1 MADKAVIYIHGQGG
15 KALDSEYFKPLFS
28 EYDVLGFDYRSEN
41 PWDAEPEFKEY
52 FDSLSKQYVSITV
65 LASSLGAYY
74 LLISGVCNLI
84 EKAFFVSPIVNMEM
98 LIKDMMHRSEVS
110 EDELKEK
117 ETIST
122 SSGETLSWKYLE
134 WVRSH
139 PIIWNVPTHILY
151 GEYDHFQSL
160 RTIEVFAETVHADLT
175 IMPGGEHWFHTDEQN
190 EFRWNWLERCI

>member
-15 KALDSEYFKPLFS
+15 KAKDSEYFKPLFP

-65 LASSLGAYY
+65 LAGSLGAYF
-74 LLISGVCNLI
+74 LLISGVCDLI

-110 EDELKEK
+110 EDDLKEK
-117 ETIST
+117 GTIST

-160 RTIEVFAETVHADLT
+160 RSIEVFAETVHADLT

-190 EFRWNWLERCI
+190 EFRWNWLERCK